1 MPNGSGNDGR
11 YTYAWEGPAAGAP
24 SQIAVIWWG
33 AMPEEPDL
41 MVIYNE
47 GWEPF
52 TVTNL
57 SGWSQGDWRWCGD
70 LGRSWG
76 GFRDCDPGGTSHAGI
91 RPWRR
96 RQDRARGGLVPRAVR
111 EMRHDA
117 CPAAGDRIEL
127 EGV

>member
-57 SGWSQGDWRWCGD
+57 SDWSPGDWRV
-70 LGRSWG
+70 LARSWLG
-76 GFRDCDPGGTSHAGI
+76 AERDGCELAT
-91 RPWRR
+91 W
-96 RQDRARGGLVPRAVR
+96 QTT
-111 EMRHDA
+111 

-127 EGV
+127 EGVQFLVPCGVQMRHDA